1 MTKHP
6 PDEPPEINHDLVE
19 EIRARGSLRSI
30 TLRLGVEQIAE
41 ARKMAARTGTPYQTI
56 IRRWISVGAAAAQA
70 ARRGKKK
77 KSGR

>member
-6 PDEPPEINHDLVE
+6 APEDTHEIDHELVE

-30 TLRLGVEQIAE
+30 TLRLGIEQIAE
-41 ARKMAARTGTPYQTI
+41 ARKTAARTGIPYQAI

-70 ARRGKKK
+70 ARRRKKK
-77 KSGR
+77 TSR